1 MVQTATIEVLLADG
15 ADVVTAACF
24 LRLLLLQ
31 LKYSWFM
38 HGLRQENIQLN
49 RKMLSEL
56 AIFEPHSFKAL
67 VTQVQHMRGASSS
80 SSASSSIS
88 QAASGRS

>member
-1 MVQTATIEVLLADG
+1 VWLS
-15 ADVVTAACF
+15 
-24 LRLLLLQ
+24 LQ

-49 RKMLSEL
+49 RKVLSEL

-67 VTQVQHMRGASSS
+67 VTQVQHMRGDSSS
-80 SSASSSIS
+80 GSLS
-88 QAASGRS
+88 QPASGRS